1 MSDSTDNNGARNEPA
16 ATNEVRPR
24 INQKRYTTAYK
35 LRILEEADR
44 CTAPGELAALVRRE
58 GIYTSTIA
66 DFRKQKMRGDFDGT
80 PRRAKKQASPQET
93 ELQRKL
99 AAAERE
105 NRKLKR
111 DLEKSRI
118 LIDLQKKV
126 AEILGVTLQGE
137 E

>member
-1 MSDSTDNNGARNEPA
+1 MSDSIDNNGARNEPA
-16 ATNEVRPR
+16 AANEVRPR
-24 INQKRYTTAYK
+24 INQKRYTTTYK

-58 GIYTSTIA
+58 GIYSSTIA
-66 DFRKQKMRGDFDGT
+66 DFRKQKMRGQLDGA
-80 PRRAKKQASPQET
+80 PRGARKQQSPQET
-93 ELQRKL
+93 ELQKRL

-111 DLEKSRI
+111 DLQKSRI

-126 AEILGVTLQGE
+126 ADILGITLQGE